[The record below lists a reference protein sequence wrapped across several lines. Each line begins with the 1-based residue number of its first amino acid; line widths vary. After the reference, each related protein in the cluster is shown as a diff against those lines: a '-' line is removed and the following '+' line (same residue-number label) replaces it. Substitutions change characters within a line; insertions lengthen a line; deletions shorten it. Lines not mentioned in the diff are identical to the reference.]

1 MIRCVFIVYVCICM
15 CVHIYNVPV
24 DALEKAN
31 EKATL
36 NLSGRVDFDRP
47 LKGSSVNH
55 DNDYYN
61 ILKFISESKCTF
73 TDVDNENVK
82 GLV

>member
-1 MIRCVFIVYVCICM
+1 M

-24 DALEKAN
+24 DALLTN

-55 DNDYYN
+55 DNDYYK
-61 ILKFISESKCTF
+61 ILKFISESKFTF